1 MMDYVFKN
9 GNIEI
14 EFGDSFYEEGKQF
27 LMIKMDEKET
37 QHEIESC
44 YWLDQIKGQK
54 LNGSTNRK
62 PFKNTLEITIDFRL
76 CMCLTFG
83 SKKIAT
89 NHRKSK
95 KLQQKGYKIVKY
107 YTFYIRKH
115 VIHK

>member
-44 YWLDQIKGQK
+44 YWLDQIKG
-54 LNGSTNRK
+54 
-62 PFKNTLEITIDFRL
+62 
-76 CMCLTFG
+76 
-83 SKKIAT
+83 
-89 NHRKSK
+89 
-95 KLQQKGYKIVKY
+95 
-107 YTFYIRKH
+107 
-115 VIHK
+115 